1 MDFDIIGDV
10 HGHAEAL
17 VALLG
22 HLGYRKQGNTWRH
35 PLRQALF
42 VGDFIDRG
50 PGQLATV
57 NLVRHMVD
65 AGAARAVMGNHEFNA
80 IAWHTSDPLTHG
92 EYLRPRSG
100 CVGVKNFEQH
110 QRFLEEVRNP
120 SVHAEVI
127 DWFLTLPLWLDLPE
141 LRVVHACWND
151 DAMAVL
157 TPLLTP
163 ETQLTTALV
172 ELASRPGTMEFRSA
186 ECLTKGIEIPLP
198 NGHTFQDKD
207 GHERKSVRI
216 RWWDDKASTYQAL
229 ALMPGDELSK
239 LPNLPVPVGSNTGY
253 SGSKPLFFG
262 HYWMQGIPAP
272 LSEHAACVDYSVAK
286 GGKLVA
292 YRFAS
297 GEPLSSRNFTWVG
310 D

>member
-10 HGHAEAL
+10 HGHADAL

-22 HLGYRKQGNTWRH
+22 HLGYRKQANTWRH
-35 PLRQALF
+35 PSRQALF

-50 PGQLATV
+50 PGQLETV
-57 NLVRHMVD
+57 NVVRHMVD

-80 IAWHTSDPLTHG
+80 IAWHTPDPLTPG

-100 CVGVKNFEQH
+100 YVGRKNFEQH
-110 QRFLEEVRNP
+110 QRFLEEVRNA

-141 LRVVHACWND
+141 LRVVHACWNE
-151 DAMAVL
+151 DAMAAL

-163 ETQLTTALV
+163 GRQLTRAIV
-172 ELASRPGTMEFRSA
+172 ELASRPGTMEFRSS

-198 NGHTFQDKD
+198 NGHAFQDKD

-229 ALMPGDELSK
+229 ALMPVDELSK
-239 LPNLPVPVGSNTGY
+239 LASLPVPNGSNTGY
-253 SGSKPLFFG
+253 TGSKPVFFG
-262 HYWMQGIPAP
+262 HYWMQGTPAP
-272 LSEHAACVDYSVAK
+272 VSERAACVDYSVAK

-292 YRFAS
+292 YRFAA
-297 GEPLSSRNFTWVG
+297 GEPPSSQNFTWAG
-310 D
+310 A